1 MSGRSQAAADAPKKA
16 PVSIGLLLFCYA
28 LLGPGCAIN
37 AVFVALAIPA
47 TAPYGM
53 TGLLFAAA
61 IGMVLG
67 ILPATWLA
75 RRIAE
80 GLHDD

>member
-1 MSGRSQAAADAPKKA
+1 MAGRSHAAIDAAKKA

-47 TAPYGM
+47 TAPYG
-53 TGLLFAAA
+53 TSGLFVAAA

-67 ILPATWLA
+67 ILPTIWLS

>member
-1 MSGRSQAAADAPKKA
+1 MTERSHAALDATGKP

-47 TAPYGM
+47 AAPYGV
-53 TGLLFAAA
+53 TGLLVAAA
-61 IGMVLG
+61 IGLVLG
-67 ILPATWLA
+67 IVPARWLA

-80 GLHDD
+80 GLAD

>member
-1 MSGRSQAAADAPKKA
+1 MPEHCNAALEAPKKP
-16 PVSIGLLLFCYA
+16 PVPIGLLLFCYA

-47 TAPYGM
+47 TAPYGAS
-53 TGLLFAAA
+53 GLVVAGL

-67 ILPATWLA
+67 ILPAMWLA

>member
-1 MSGRSQAAADAPKKA
+1 MTEGSHADIGEQKK
-16 PVSIGLLLFCYA
+16 PQPIPFGLLLFCYA

-37 AVFVALAIPA
+37 GVFVALAIPA
-47 TAPYGM
+47 TAPYGANA
-53 TGLLFAAA
+53 LLIAAA

-67 ILPATWLA
+67 ILPALWLA

-80 GLHDD
+80 GLQD